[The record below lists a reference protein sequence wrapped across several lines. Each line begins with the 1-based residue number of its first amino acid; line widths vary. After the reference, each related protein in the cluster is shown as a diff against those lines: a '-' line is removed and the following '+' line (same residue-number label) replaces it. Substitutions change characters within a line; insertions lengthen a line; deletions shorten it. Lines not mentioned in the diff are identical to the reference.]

1 MVSVYN
7 KLRDKFLE
15 AAKGYEI
22 TLSLTKGR
30 KIIINEPRISYSDS
44 MITIYD
50 IDKFPMGVL
59 ELIAEKYNDFIQ
71 EIEKG
76 AELEKKKEEERK
88 DNRKKIE
95 EKLEEKLN
103 S

>member
-15 AAKGYEI
+15 AAKGHKV

-30 KIIINEPRISYSDS
+30 EIIINEPRITYSDPS
-44 MITIYD
+44 ITIYD

-59 ELIAEKYNDFIQ
+59 ELIGEKYDDFIQ
-71 EIEKG
+71 EIEKL
-76 AELEKKKEEERK
+76 AEIEKNRKEEIENNKKE
-88 DNRKKIE
+88 IE
-95 EKLEEKLN
+95 EKLAKKLDL
-103 S
+103 

>member
-7 KLRDKFLE
+7 KLRDNFLE
-15 AAKGYEI
+15 AAKGHKV

-50 IDKFPMGVL
+50 IDKFPVLVL
-59 ELIAEKYNDFIQ
+59 ELIAEKYDDFIQ
-71 EIEKG
+71 EIEKL
-76 AELEKKKEEERK
+76 AEIEKNRKEEIENNKKE
-88 DNRKKIE
+88 IE
-95 EKLEEKLN
+95 EKLARKLGL
-103 S
+103 